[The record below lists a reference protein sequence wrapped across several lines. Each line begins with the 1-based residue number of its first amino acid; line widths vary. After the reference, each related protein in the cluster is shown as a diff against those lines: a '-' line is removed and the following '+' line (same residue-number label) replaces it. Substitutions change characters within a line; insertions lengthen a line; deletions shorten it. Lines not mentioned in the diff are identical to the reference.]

1 MPFGYGMSINLLQLA
16 SAYSV
21 FANDG
26 IHITPKLYLNKK
38 PEIGDKILTPKTSNT
53 MKNFMVSVVE
63 EDGGTGFKARI
74 PGYTVAGK
82 TGTARKVVEGNY
94 VKEYVASFVGIAPS
108 TNPKFIMA
116 VMIDNP
122 RVDSYY
128 GGTVAG
134 PVFKDT
140 MKDAL
145 KLYDIPHDKDIKE
158 NLLEI
163 TNNNTDNEKL

>member
-1 MPFGYGMSINLLQLA
+1 
-16 SAYSV
+16 
-21 FANDG
+21 
-26 IHITPKLYLNKK
+26 
-38 PEIGDKILTPKTSNT
+38 

-108 TNPKFIMA
+108 KNPKFIMA